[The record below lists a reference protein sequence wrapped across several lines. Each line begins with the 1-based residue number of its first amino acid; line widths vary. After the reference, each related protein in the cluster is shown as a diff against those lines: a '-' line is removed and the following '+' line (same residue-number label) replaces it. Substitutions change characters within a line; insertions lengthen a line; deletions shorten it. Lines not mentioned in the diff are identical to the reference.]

1 MILDDA
7 QDLLGTWQ
15 YAERYLGGGTR
26 SYSAFSADM
35 DIPDRYH
42 PQRGSHRFTVPTFVV
57 PPGLGVFLRSRLESA
72 VAGLYRDGD
81 AFLLPVH
88 PATLTHGPLPGRG
101 VLRSGERGPDLLVVP
116 SANART
122 VFVERMDGTPVD
134 PHFVKLHYPRRLSRF
149 IRYLRQPI
157 ISAQLWAC
165 EELAAAGL
173 PVLPETAGGV
183 LGTEPD
189 TAWGF
194 LVREIR
200 PRAGSTVGP
209 DSAASGDGDIVARPP
224 HHTVPLF
231 ALYGHD
237 VRRPGDPTLMEQLI
251 ARSAED
257 AADWLVRRVVTPMVR
272 LWLSAARQT
281 GCALELHGQNTLF
294 AFDRDGRHTAV
305 LYRDCDVYIDPGIR
319 RARGM
324 NRDLPPAN
332 VISRDVHQPPA
343 HMFGLTYDSFMAHH
357 ALARLAD
364 VAARALG
371 VATHRLHRAA
381 REAFAAYGGPAVP
394 LPDTVFSYQ
403 DRLRRDD
410 GWQLRDTGVPPAW
423 RMAAGPRRAS

>member
-1 MILDDA
+1 MILDHA

-26 SYSAFSADM
+26 GYSAYSADM

-42 PQRGSHRFTVPTFVV
+42 PQRGRRRFTVPTFVV
-57 PPGLGVFLRSRLESA
+57 PPGLGVFLPSRLESA
-72 VAGLYRDGD
+72 VAGLYRAGD

-88 PATLTHGPLPGRG
+88 PATLTHGPLPGRD
-101 VLRSGERGPDLLVVP
+101 VLRSAERGPDLLVVP

-122 VFVERMDGTPVD
+122 VFVERMGGVPVE

-149 IRYLRQPI
+149 VRSLRQPV

-165 EELAAAGL
+165 EEMAAAGL
-173 PVLPETAGGV
+173 PVLPETGGGV

-194 LVREIR
+194 LVREFR
-200 PRAGSTVGP
+200 PRAGNTVGP
-209 DSAASGDGDIVARPP
+209 GHGPPGDGDFAAGPP
-224 HHTVPLF
+224 HYTVPLF

-237 VRRPGDPTLMEQLI
+237 VRRPDDPTLMEQLI
-251 ARSAED
+251 ARSTEA
-257 AADWLVRRVVTPMVR
+257 AADWLARRVVVPMVR

-281 GCALELHGQNTLF
+281 GCALELHGQNALF
-294 AFDRDGRHTAV
+294 AFDRDGRRTAV

-343 HMFGLTYDSFMAHH
+343 HMFGLTYDGFMAHH
-357 ALARLAD
+357 ALSRLAD
-364 VAARALG
+364 VAAGALG

-381 REAFAAYGGPAVP
+381 REAFAKHGGPTVP
-394 LPDTVFSYQ
+394 LPDTVFGYR
-403 DRLRRDD
+403 DRLRRDG
-410 GWQLRDTGVPPAW
+410 GWQLRDTGVPPEW
-423 RMAAGPRRAS
+423 RMAAGSRRTS